1 MLKTN
6 TNTKKLDTIL
16 HGIFFYIWYLIS
28 HYGIISEDLWLIFSV
43 NYLILFRAL
52 TGILLCMGLIGTAV
66 DEMKTLQNKTDD
78 GDEVKHKDE
87 VKKKPGKE

>member
-1 MLKTN
+1 M
-6 TNTKKLDTIL
+6 
-16 HGIFFYIWYLIS
+16 
-28 HYGIISEDLWLIFSV
+28 
-43 NYLILFRAL
+43 

-78 GDEVKHKDE
+78 GVEVKHKNE